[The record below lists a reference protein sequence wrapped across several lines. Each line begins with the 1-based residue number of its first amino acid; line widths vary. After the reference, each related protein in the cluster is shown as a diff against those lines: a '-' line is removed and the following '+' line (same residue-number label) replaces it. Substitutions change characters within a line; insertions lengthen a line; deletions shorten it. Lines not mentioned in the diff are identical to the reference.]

1 MKTLLIFSNP
11 FGFGPS
17 GKAISIYKYINKNSK
32 NVKVY
37 LCGSDYL
44 RQIAGKECNFINVD
58 ERSEESISDLVKK
71 IDGEKYILGS
81 QNRFS
86 IKVAVKNHIPCA
98 FIDGLSWFWNDIP
111 QDHFLANIIFWLGYP
126 RIETRIPSSF
136 KHKIFIIHGITE
148 NLKKIKSSKRDGI
161 LIYIGGCKNPLA
173 PFPVNYLDL
182 VGRVLEHVISKGFR
196 IELAVDKESQKYLA
210 KYARLKKKIKNY
222 NHHHFLIK
230 LSTVE
235 KFITNGGQTATIEAS
250 GFDTPTS
257 FFLPINLSQVAL
269 IAKLNAVDSYD
280 FSLNWNDYVRIPNK
294 IYDYSEKNAIE
305 FLNNKSKE
313 LLNES
318 KAFNRLCDDLINLI
332 SKNVDKGNR
341 SNFLHSIGST
351 GAEDIYEV
359 LHQEWNI

>member
-58 ERSEESISDLVKK
+58 ERSEKSIYDLVKK

-111 QDHFLANIIFWLGYP
+111 QDHFLADIIFWLRYP

-136 KHKIFIIHGITE
+136 KHKIFLIHGITE
-148 NLKKIKSSKRDGI
+148 NLKKTGSNKRNGM
-161 LIYIGGCKNPLA
+161 LIYIGGCKNPLV

-182 VGRVLEHVISKGFR
+182 VGQVLENVITKGFK
-196 IELAVDKESQKYLA
+196 IELAVDKESQKYLNR
-210 KYARLKKKIKNY
+210 YAVLKNKTKNY
-222 NHHHFLIK
+222 HHHDFLIK
-230 LSTVE
+230 LSIVG
-235 KFITNGGQTATIEAS
+235 KFITNGGQTATFEAS
-250 GFDTPTS
+250 SLETPTY

-269 IAKLNAVDSYD
+269 IAKLNAVDSHN
-280 FSLNWNDYVRIPNK
+280 FSLNWNNYVKIPNK
-294 IYDYSEKNAIE
+294 IYDYSEKNAIK

-313 LLNES
+313 LLNKP
-318 KAFNRLCDDLINLI
+318 KAFNRLCDDLINLM
-332 SKNVDKGNR
+332 STNVSKGNR
-341 SNFLHSIGST
+341 NNFLRSIGST
-351 GAEDIYEV
+351 GAEDIYKK
-359 LHQEWNI
+359 LRQEWKI